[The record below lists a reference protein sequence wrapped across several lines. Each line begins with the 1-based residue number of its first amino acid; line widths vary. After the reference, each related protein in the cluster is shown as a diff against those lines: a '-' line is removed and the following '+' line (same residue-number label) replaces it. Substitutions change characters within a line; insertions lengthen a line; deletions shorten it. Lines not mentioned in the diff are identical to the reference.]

1 LCFWE
6 LSDTAFGNFLSMWL
20 PVCLH
25 LSLPFWNS
33 FGGSFCSSSCAC

>member
-1 LCFWE
+1 
-6 LSDTAFGNFLSMWL
+6 MWL

-33 FGGSFCSSSCAC
+33 FGGSFCGSAVVVLASGCISCCCC